1 MKITYRSAISTDV
14 QGMHRVR
21 RAVLE
26 NRLTSNKIR
35 EEHYVPYLEERG
47 RSWVALND
55 AGEVLGFAAG
65 NRETG
70 NIWALFVH
78 PDAEGQGIGK
88 QLHDMMIAWLFSTG
102 LRELNLSTGTQTR
115 AEKFYERA
123 GWSLVKVE
131 ESEAFYVLHYLNR
144 PNQ

>member
-1 MKITYRSAISTDV
+1 MNCTYRPATSNDIE
-14 QGMHRVR
+14 GMHRVR
-21 RAVLE
+21 KAVLE

-35 EEHYVPYLEERG
+35 EEHYLPYLEEQG

-65 NRETG
+65 NRKTG

-78 PDAEGQGIGK
+78 PDAEGRGIGK

-102 LRELNLSTGTQTR
+102 LSELNLSTGIHTR
-115 AEKFYERA
+115 AEKFYEHA
-123 GWSLVKVE
+123 GWSLVKIE
-131 ESEAFYVLHYLNR
+131 DSEAFFVLRHLD
-144 PNQ
+144 

>member
-1 MKITYRSAISTDV
+1 MNCIYRPATSTDIE
-14 QGMHRVR
+14 GMHRVR
-21 RAVLE
+21 KAVLE

-35 EEHYVPYLEERG
+35 EEHYVPYLEELG
-47 RSWVALND
+47 RSWVALNT

-88 QLHDMMIAWLFSTG
+88 ALHDMMIVWLFSTG
-102 LRELNLSTGTQTR
+102 LQQLNLSTGANTR
-115 AEKFYERA
+115 AQQFYERA
-123 GWSLVKVE
+123 GWKLVKRE
-131 ESEAFYVLHYLNR
+131 ESELFYALHR
-144 PNQ
+144 V